1 MNEKIEKAINMQ
13 INAEIYSAYLYLA
26 MAAYFDGEGL
36 EGFSNWMKIQA
47 QEEMTHAMKFYR
59 FVFERGKKV
68 ELEAI
73 EKPEGK
79 YGSALE
85 VFEAVLKHEQ
95 YVTNLINNLYELAT
109 EEKDYAF
116 QSMLKWFIDEQVEE
130 EGNAQQIIDQVKLAG
145 EKGPGL
151 FMLDKELGNR
161 VFVDDTQSGSE

>member
-1 MNEKIEKAINMQ
+1 MNKKVEDAINKQ

-59 FVFERGKKV
+59 YVFERGGKV
-68 ELEAI
+68 VMDAI
-73 EKPEGK
+73 EKPNGE
-79 YGSALE
+79 YGSSLE
-85 VFEAVLKHEQ
+85 VFEEVLKHEQ
-95 YVTNLINNLYELAT
+95 LVTSLINGLYELAVD
-109 EEKDYAF
+109 EKDYAF

-151 FMLDKELGNR
+151 FMFDKELGAR
-161 VFVDDTQSGSE
+161 TFVDETQGSAE